1 MSAPPRQLVLDW
13 PHAPSYAREDFL
25 EAPGNADA
33 LKAVLAWP
41 NWPSRM
47 LMLVGPSG
55 SGKSHLAAIWARA
68 ASASAAPAPTLAA
81 APLVALGAAPALLIE
96 DADRIGQEEAALFHL
111 VNLARERGADVL
123 ITARDQPDAWGLKT
137 ADLLSRLRLAPIVT
151 LGAPDL
157 ELTRAALFKLFS
169 DRQLAVEPS
178 VVAYIALRI
187 ERSLDAARA
196 VVAALDR
203 EALARGG
210 RVTKTM
216 AAALLRDE
224 AATLDDAAP

>member
-1 MSAPPRQLVLDW
+1 VSDPPRQLVLDW

-25 EAPGNADA
+25 EAPGNAVA

-41 NWPSRM
+41 SWPSRM

-68 ASASAAPAPTLAA
+68 AAASAASAPTLAA
-81 APLVALGAAPALLIE
+81 APLVALGAASALLIE
-96 DADRIGQEEAALFHL
+96 DADRIGHEEAALFHL

-196 VVAALDR
+196 VAAMLDR

-216 AAALLRDE
+216 AAKLLRDDE
-224 AATLDDAAP
+224 TQLDDAAP